1 MQCNKQK
8 TKKTLHF
15 RHVLNDNTTRAH
27 IAATRRSR
35 ITESKNMAGK
45 YVREANGAAAPQR
58 PLRVDSQPSKHDSF
72 SSDDSDEDDSAA
84 QSGRRSYMPPV
95 HAAASSNTVAYCGGP
110 SLQVPSCLAHH
121 LLFPTAFPFSLPPHA
136 PLCELNA
143 WGRQRWHSC
152 NLTAPPLL
160 DTPTADAPA
169 LLGSQPTRGGKL
181 RGVGK
186 NGQGG

>member
-1 MQCNKQK
+1 M
-8 TKKTLHF
+8 
-15 RHVLNDNTTRAH
+15 LNDNATRAH

-35 ITESKNMAGK
+35 ITESQNMAGK
-45 YVREANGAAAPQR
+45 YVREANGAVAPQR

-72 SSDDSDEDDSAA
+72 SSDDSDDDSGA

-95 HAAASSNTVAYCGGP
+95 HAAASSNTVAYRGGP

-121 LLFPTAFPFSLPPHA
+121 PLFPTAFSFALPPHA
-136 PLCELNA
+136 PLCELSA
-143 WGRQRWHSC
+143 WRRQRWHSC
-152 NLTAPPLL
+152 ILTATPLL
-160 DTPTADAPA
+160 DTPTADALA